1 MVEWQCGHHS
11 WQCMEEDRAVVG
23 LVQMVLSL
31 RRWRIHLNLLLF
43 AKHISRASMISP
55 FSKVCM
61 CTSESST
68 ITAFYNSHTVSEWF
82 YLIATVGDDNALVVL
97 GLTLPTNP
105 QTVQLEVLCSE
116 TSAHASSITGVSI
129 VNSQHPKGHITLFH
143 STATQVVPLGVH
155 ILTLGMSFLAKG
167 LLVTLSI
174 DQRLSVWQVSVPQF
188 TSRGVERGCDLTSK
202 LQQLWSQT
210 HDIADASSLALYHWQ

>member
-31 RRWRIHLNLLLF
+31 RIHLNLLLF

-68 ITAFYNSHTVSEWF
+68 ITNTHTVSEWF

-97 GLTLPTNP
+97 GLTLSSSP
-105 QTVQLEVLCSE
+105 QTVQLEVLRSE

-129 VNSQHPKGHITLFH
+129 VNSQHPKGHITLFY
-143 STATQVVPLGVH
+143 STVTQVVPLTV
-155 ILTLGMSFLAKG
+155 
-167 LLVTLSI
+167 LL
-174 DQRLSVWQVSVPQF
+174 
-188 TSRGVERGCDLTSK
+188 
-202 LQQLWSQT
+202 
-210 HDIADASSLALYHWQ
+210 H

>member
-68 ITAFYNSHTVSEWF
+68 ITNTHTVSEWF

-97 GLTLPTNP
+97 GLTLSSSP
-105 QTVQLEVLCSE
+105 QTVQLEVLRSE

-129 VNSQHPKGHITLFH
+129 VNSQHPKGHITVFH
-143 STATQVVPLGVH
+143 STASHWVY
-155 ILTLGMSFLAKG
+155 IY
-167 LLVTLSI
+167 LL
-174 DQRLSVWQVSVPQF
+174 
-188 TSRGVERGCDLTSK
+188 
-202 LQQLWSQT
+202 
-210 HDIADASSLALYHWQ
+210 